1 MSLFLH
7 QKNENGVL
15 IKIVIRATILLYI
28 FLKQMKF
35 KAAVLFKQKKPLK
48 VIAVNHDCNLEKG
61 QVLVKL
67 YYSGICGSQIG
78 EINGVKGKDNY
89 LPHFLGHEGTG
100 EVLSIHKSVKK
111 IKKGDKVIL
120 HWKKGSGINSNP
132 PTYHLKNT
140 KINAGW
146 VTTFNHYAIVS
157 ENRIT
162 KIPKG
167 ISYRE
172 GVLFGCAITTA
183 YGVVY
188 NDAKIKPNDNLLIIG
203 AGNLGLSMVVFA
215 KIIGVKKI
223 VVIDKN
229 KKKLQLAKKFGSSH
243 GIEFKNDHDLKKNL
257 IKIFKD
263 KFPNKIIENTGN
275 KSMIQ
280 ESYTNYLNKEGTLI
294 LVGVPNSKEKIRIN
308 TLALHLGKKIVG
320 SFGGSINPSNDIMRI
335 KKILN
340 KKFKI
345 KNLLGNTY
353 PLSDINK
360 AIENMSSGKE
370 ILKPLIKF

>member
-1 MSLFLH
+1 
-7 QKNENGVL
+7 
-15 IKIVIRATILLYI
+15 
-28 FLKQMKF
+28 MKF
-35 KAAVLFKQKKPLK
+35 QAAVLFEQKKPLK
-48 VIAVNHDCNLEKG
+48 VIAVNHDFNLEKG

-89 LPHFLGHEGTG
+89 LPHCLGHEGTG

-111 IKKGDKVIL
+111 IKKGDRVIL

-132 PTYHLKNT
+132 PTYHSENT

-146 VTTFNHYAIVS
+146 VTTFNNYAIVS

-203 AGNLGLSMVVFA
+203 AGNLGLAMIVFA

-223 VVIDKN
+223 VVIDKI

-243 GIEFKNDHDLKKNL
+243 GIEFNNDHDLKKDL
-257 IKIFKD
+257 KKIFND
-263 KFPNKIIENTGN
+263 KLPNKIIENTGN

-320 SFGGSINPSNDIMRI
+320 SFGGGINPSKDIIKI
-335 KKILN
+335 KKIIN

-353 PLSDINK
+353 SLLDINK
-360 AIENMSSGKE
+360 AIKNMSSGKE
-370 ILKPLIKF
+370 ILKPLIRF